1 VFFDTDTGLFLTG
14 FLGGLAADVLLLYK
28 SRDKFLGLGIVAFL
42 RRGRENFGYLLATI
56 LMCALGGALVLLYE
70 YSGARMVPILAL
82 QIGASTPLIITKFA
96 SAAPDPLRADHPP

>member
-1 VFFDTDTGLFLTG
+1 VFLDTDVGLFLPG

-28 SRDKFLGLGIVAFL
+28 SREDFKGLGVAAFF
-42 RRGRENFGYLLATI
+42 RRGRENFGYLLITV

-70 YSGARMVPILAL
+70 HSGAKVVPILAL